1 MSEEKPL
8 FQVDIEQALEGLL
21 GSVPERGQD
30 SIKLDR
36 MVMHSVDL
44 ANALDGA
51 GLDDLSGHTSQFA
64 ELLRNN
70 QRAAIGLAA
79 RLAELVTMEIRV
91 SIENDADA
99 NQAAALAQ
107 AKKLFEQE
115 LQAIRNRAAGVNPAV
130 TNHAP
135 AAPTQ
140 TAPSPATIA
149 TPQAS
154 TAVSTPVSTPVS
166 NAPAAVAASASQTL
180 ADGAIYD
187 KDNKTIVDANSTAVL
202 SPSEPLQSEPL
213 DDVDLLVEEVKRVQQ
228 HAAQVLNPSVSTAMA
243 QTLAQDELR
252 SELDQ
257 ALDQDTVTELDAFL
271 APFRTNVNEIAA
283 SMPPAELE
291 NVPARIDREQS
302 LDYSSE
308 AKYLDK
314 QFVLNRTVSLNR
326 LQNIRTLA
334 AKYSGWNKGE
344 IDHLLNLEQNELLRV
359 GQQSLRHT
367 FENLTEALLIEE
379 VYVDPAIAQQLLTI
393 LSILPPA
400 PSIFAVQQDQM
411 VFIDLDDL
419 TLADEHLLAASHMMA
434 EIAGTVE
441 VQAKGIRLTCPTS
454 LLRMTM
460 AVFTRHGERYAVS
473 ALQYLGDEATERGTD
488 SKNDGLGQIIQPAR
502 RLYLRAGNRDF
513 SVYAHEFLGMAT
525 MNVHQDLPISLER
538 PHWFGGTAIDGQNL
552 VHAWVALDRHTR

>member
-1 MSEEKPL
+1 M
-8 FQVDIEQALEGLL
+8 
-21 GSVPERGQD
+21 
-30 SIKLDR
+30 
-36 MVMHSVDL
+36 
-44 ANALDGA
+44 
-51 GLDDLSGHTSQFA
+51 
-64 ELLRNN
+64 
-70 QRAAIGLAA
+70 
-79 RLAELVTMEIRV
+79 
-91 SIENDADA
+91 
-99 NQAAALAQ
+99 
-107 AKKLFEQE
+107 
-115 LQAIRNRAAGVNPAV
+115 
-130 TNHAP
+130 
-135 AAPTQ
+135 
-140 TAPSPATIA
+140 
-149 TPQAS
+149 
-154 TAVSTPVSTPVS
+154 S

-243 QTLAQDELR
+243 QALAQDELR

>member
-21 GSVPERGQD
+21 GSIPERGQD
-30 SIKLDR
+30 TIKLDR

-51 GLDDLSGHTSQFA
+51 GLDDLSGQTSQFA

-91 SIENDADA
+91 SIENDADT
-99 NQAAALAQ
+99 NQAAALVQ
-107 AKKLFEQE
+107 AKKLLEQE
-115 LQAIRNRAAGVNPAV
+115 FQAIRNRASGVDPAV
-130 TNHAP
+130 ANHAP
-135 AAPTQ
+135 AAPAQ

-154 TAVSTPVSTPVS
+154 TPVS
-166 NAPAAVAASASQTL
+166 NAPADPVAVSASQIL

-187 KDNKTIVDANSTAVL
+187 KDNKTIVDANSIAVL
-202 SPSEPLQSEPL
+202 SPSEPLKSEPL

-243 QTLAQDELR
+243 PALAQDELR

-257 ALDQDTVTELDAFL
+257 ALDQDTITELDAFL

-441 VQAKGIRLTCPTS
+441 VQTKGIRLTCPTS